1 MPVIALVGN
10 KGGAGKTTLSIN
22 LAAGLAKQARV
33 VVVDADPQGSAIQWN
48 VFTGASMSV
57 PVLEANDGLGD
68 GPGDDP
74 GDELGNQLVEL
85 SQQYDYVVVDCPPS
99 VHASQT
105 TRVLEICDLALIPVQ
120 PSPVDLWAT
129 VHTEKAVQ
137 QARKSNTG
145 LRAVLVI
152 NQLETRTTLSRLVR
166 DALSEIGLP
175 VANTAL
181 HRRAIFRN
189 SALEGRNV
197 FEMGR
202 RGIDAAR
209 EIDELIHEVIKI

>member
-10 KGGAGKTTLSIN
+10 KGGAGKTTLSVN
-22 LAAGLAKQARV
+22 LAAGLAKKKSAIL
-33 VVVDADPQGSAIQWN
+33 VDADPQGSALQWN
-48 VFTGASMSV
+48 AFTDTNHAVTVF
-57 PVLEANDGLGD
+57 EARGD
-68 GPGDDP
+68 
-74 GDELGNQLVEL
+74 LNVQLDEL
-85 SQQYDYVVVDCPPS
+85 SQKYDYIVVDCPPS
-99 VHASQT
+99 VHAPQT
-105 TRVLEICDLALIPVQ
+105 IKVLKICDLALIPVQ

-129 VHTEKAVQ
+129 VHTEKAIQ
-137 QARKSNTG
+137 DARQSNRH

-166 DALSEIGLP
+166 DALSEIRLP

-189 SALEGRNV
+189 SVLEGKNV

-202 RGIDAAR
+202 RGIDAAG
-209 EIDELIHEVIKI
+209 EIDELIQEVVMI

>member
-10 KGGAGKTTLSIN
+10 KGGAGKTTLSVN
-22 LAAGLAKQARV
+22 LTAGLAKQKSAIL
-33 VVVDADPQGSAIQWN
+33 VDADPQGSALQWN
-48 VFTGASMSV
+48 AFTDADDAIR
-57 PVLEANDGLGD
+57 VLEAS
-68 GPGDDP
+68 
-74 GDELGNQLVEL
+74 DELNSQLAGL

-99 VHASQT
+99 VHALQT
-105 TRVLEICDLALIPVQ
+105 IKVLEVCDIALIPVQ

-129 VHTEKAVQ
+129 VHTERAVED
-137 QARKSNTG
+137 ARQFNKN
-145 LRAVLVI
+145 LQAVLVI

-175 VANTAL
+175 VAKTAL
-181 HRRAIFRN
+181 RRRAIFRN
-189 SALEGRNV
+189 SVLEGKNV

-202 RGIDAAR
+202 RGIDAAN

>member
-1 MPVIALVGN
+1 MSVIALVGN

-22 LAAGLAKQARV
+22 LAAGLAKQASV

-48 VFTGASMSV
+48 VFTGAAMSM
-57 PVLEANDGLGD
+57 PVLEANDDLA
-68 GPGDDP
+68 
-74 GDELGNQLVEL
+74 NQLAEL

-105 TRVLEICDLALIPVQ
+105 TRVLEVCDLALIPVQ

-137 QARKSNTG
+137 HARQSNTG
-145 LRAVLVI
+145 LQAVLVI
-152 NQLETRTTLSRLVR
+152 NQLEPRTTLSRLVR
-166 DALSEIGLP
+166 DALSEIKLP
-175 VANTAL
+175 VAKTAL

-197 FEMGR
+197 FDMGR
-202 RGIDAAR
+202 RGLNAAG
-209 EIDELIHEVIKI
+209 EIDELIHEVILI

>member
-1 MPVIALVGN
+1 MPIIALVGN

-22 LAAGLAKQARV
+22 LAAGLAKQASV
-33 VVVDADPQGSAIQWN
+33 IVVDADPQGSAIQWN
-48 VFTGASMSV
+48 VFTGASMSM
-57 PVLEANDGLGD
+57 PVLEAS
-68 GPGDDP
+68 
-74 GDELGNQLVEL
+74 DELSIQLDEL
-85 SQQYDYVVVDCPPS
+85 SQKYDYVVVDCPPS

-137 QARKSNTG
+137 HARLSNSN

-166 DALSEIGLP
+166 DALSEIALP
-175 VANTAL
+175 VAETAL